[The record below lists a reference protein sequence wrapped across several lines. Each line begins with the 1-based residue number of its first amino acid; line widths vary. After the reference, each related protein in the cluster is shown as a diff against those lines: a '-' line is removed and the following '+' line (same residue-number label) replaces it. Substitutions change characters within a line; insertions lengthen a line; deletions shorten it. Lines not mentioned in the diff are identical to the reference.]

1 MDRLENFKIQIALVI
16 FAQIVA
22 LLALFIAD
30 FDGVRILPMI
40 ILVVFNISIVIWIVW
55 RFQSDRKESDI
66 NISHILGHDAKD
78 ALSYG
83 EIGIITYDEQ
93 YNATWI
99 NDFLEE
105 RHIDIVGKKL
115 TSWISQISD
124 LFRGEV
130 DSIVA
135 KDSDRFYEILRKE
148 DGQVLFVKDITEVK
162 TLKDR
167 FEADGVVVGLLQLDN
182 YMEIQQY
189 EDEAKM
195 AQINTSVRQPLV
207 EWAGQYGMFIRRL
220 RSDRFLVLL
229 NERILSEVIKDRF
242 SILNIVRKNAEEIDA
257 SITLSMSFAR
267 GTDDYQ
273 LLDTMVNDLL
283 ELAQSRG
290 GDQAAVKKFGESVK
304 YFGGNS
310 EAREKRSK
318 VRVRVM
324 AQAVSEA
331 IIESKRVFVVGHK
344 EMDFDCMGAALCMS
358 RMAAA
363 YGKEVYVVSKSGGIE
378 SQLKEAFDS
387 FYDDLNGR
395 HRFLDDGEASRMIK
409 DEDLLIVVDHNN
421 PNQTGAPLTL
431 DNANRIIVI
440 DHHRRSED
448 FVGNPILVYVETSAS
463 STCELAAEFLPYQT
477 NTVQLSEIE
486 ATFMYLGILVDTNRF
501 RQRTGSRTFEA
512 AAYLKNH
519 GVDPLKAE
527 NMLKEDYR
535 SFAAKTNIMKYAS
548 MYKDN
553 MIIAAVDERYQMS
566 RTLMSQV
573 ADSLLEI
580 KGIEASFVLAKTDAE
595 SVAASSRSKGVIN
608 VQRIMEMMHGGG
620 HFGAAAL
627 QRKNTSVEAVKK
639 ELQETIDAYLEEI
652 KEENTDESDS
662 VK

>member
-195 AQINTSVRQPLV
+195 AQINTMACL
-207 EWAGQYGMFIRRL
+207 
-220 RSDRFLVLL
+220 
-229 NERILSEVIKDRF
+229 
-242 SILNIVRKNAEEIDA
+242 
-257 SITLSMSFAR
+257 FA
-267 GTDDYQ
+267 
-273 LLDTMVNDLL
+273 V
-283 ELAQSRG
+283 
-290 GDQAAVKKFGESVK
+290 
-304 YFGGNS
+304 
-310 EAREKRSK
+310 
-318 VRVRVM
+318 
-324 AQAVSEA
+324 
-331 IIESKRVFVVGHK
+331 
-344 EMDFDCMGAALCMS
+344 
-358 RMAAA
+358 
-363 YGKEVYVVSKSGGIE
+363 
-378 SQLKEAFDS
+378 
-387 FYDDLNGR
+387 
-395 HRFLDDGEASRMIK
+395 
-409 DEDLLIVVDHNN
+409 
-421 PNQTGAPLTL
+421 
-431 DNANRIIVI
+431 
-440 DHHRRSED
+440 
-448 FVGNPILVYVETSAS
+448 
-463 STCELAAEFLPYQT
+463 
-477 NTVQLSEIE
+477 
-486 ATFMYLGILVDTNRF
+486 
-501 RQRTGSRTFEA
+501 
-512 AAYLKNH
+512 
-519 GVDPLKAE
+519 
-527 NMLKEDYR
+527 
-535 SFAAKTNIMKYAS
+535 
-548 MYKDN
+548 
-553 MIIAAVDERYQMS
+553 
-566 RTLMSQV
+566 
-573 ADSLLEI
+573 
-580 KGIEASFVLAKTDAE
+580 
-595 SVAASSRSKGVIN
+595 
-608 VQRIMEMMHGGG
+608 
-620 HFGAAAL
+620 
-627 QRKNTSVEAVKK
+627 
-639 ELQETIDAYLEEI
+639 
-652 KEENTDESDS
+652 
-662 VK
+662 